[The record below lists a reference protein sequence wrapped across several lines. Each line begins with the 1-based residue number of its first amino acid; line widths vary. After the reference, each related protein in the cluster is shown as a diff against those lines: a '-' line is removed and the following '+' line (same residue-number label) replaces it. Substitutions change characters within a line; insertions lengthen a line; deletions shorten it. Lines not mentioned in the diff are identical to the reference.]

1 MTRSVLIIEDEFKIA
16 QWVQTYFEQDG
27 FSTLLAADG
36 EIGLL
41 LVRSE
46 QPDLIILDLN
56 LPGMDG
62 LDICR
67 AIRRDKSDSIARIP
81 IIILTA
87 RVEETDRLIG
97 LELGA
102 DDYVPK
108 PFSPRE
114 LVARARAI
122 FRRLDYTTN
131 KKNEIRDGDLVVEVD
146 AHSASLRGNELNLT
160 PNQFAIL
167 VALMEHQGQ
176 VLSRSQL
183 VKQAFGINYDGLNRS
198 VDVYIYQL
206 RNKIEN
212 NPAHPQKIKTVFG
225 VGYRYD

>member
-16 QWVQTYFEQDG
+16 QWVQAYFEQAG
-27 FSTLLAADG
+27 FTTLLAADG
-36 EIGLL
+36 EVGLL

-67 AIRRDKSDSIARIP
+67 AIRRDKKDIIARTP
-81 IIILTA
+81 LIILTA
-87 RVEETDRLIG
+87 RVEEADRLIG

-108 PFSPRE
+108 PFSPKE
-114 LVARARAI
+114 LVARAQAI

-131 KKNEIRDGDLVVEVD
+131 KKNEIRDGDLIVEVD

>member
-16 QWVQTYFEQDG
+16 QWVQTYFEKAG

-67 AIRRDKSDSIARIP
+67 AIRRDKNDSIARIP